1 MSLKKAAIKGVKWT
15 SYTTIITTALQFIQL
30 TVLAR
35 LLSPEAFGLMAV
47 IMLFHG
53 FAHAYADMGISNA
66 LIHYQDTTRE
76 QLSSLYWLNI
86 FAGIILFLILFFSAP
101 LITTFYNEPKL
112 LHLIQFTALT
122 FLITPLGQQF
132 QVLLQKELVFKKLSI
147 IEVVS
152 VIIGTSIAIISA
164 LIGQGVYSIVWGIL
178 TTTLIRS
185 LLLAVNGWKKH
196 PPMLIFK
203 FNGLHGHIN
212 FGLYQMGEKSINY
225 FNSRLDQLVI
235 GAFVG
240 VQALGYYNLAFSLVI
255 QPIAKIN
262 PIITRV
268 AFPIFAKIQNDN
280 EQLKKGYLLTL
291 KIISFINFPILCG
304 LAVIA
309 PLLIPLVFGEQWENS
324 IVIVQIL
331 SFVALL
337 RSQGNPIGSLLLAKG
352 RADLGFKWNAFL
364 MISQTIGI
372 VIGLKTAGVLGVAW
386 ALLILQVFYMVLNYL
401 FLVRPLIN
409 SSIKEYIFSLLPAF
423 IFSII
428 MALGVYTIP
437 LFIQLSELNTLL
449 IQVVLGGVIYTLLN
463 LFFNKKQLEIIK
475 QLKENN
481 QQDELGSKVAS

>member
-1 MSLKKAAIKGVKWT
+1 
-15 SYTTIITTALQFIQL
+15 
-30 TVLAR
+30 
-35 LLSPEAFGLMAV
+35 
-47 IMLFHG
+47 
-53 FAHAYADMGISNA
+53 
-66 LIHYQDTTRE
+66 
-76 QLSSLYWLNI
+76 
-86 FAGIILFLILFFSAP
+86 
-101 LITTFYNEPKL
+101 
-112 LHLIQFTALT
+112 
-122 FLITPLGQQF
+122 
-132 QVLLQKELVFKKLSI
+132 
-147 IEVVS
+147 
-152 VIIGTSIAIISA
+152 
-164 LIGQGVYSIVWGIL
+164 
-178 TTTLIRS
+178 
-185 LLLAVNGWKKH
+185 
-196 PPMLIFK
+196 
-203 FNGLHGHIN
+203 
-212 FGLYQMGEKSINY
+212 MGEKSINY

-372 VIGLKTAGVLGVAW
+372 VIGLKMAGVLGVAW